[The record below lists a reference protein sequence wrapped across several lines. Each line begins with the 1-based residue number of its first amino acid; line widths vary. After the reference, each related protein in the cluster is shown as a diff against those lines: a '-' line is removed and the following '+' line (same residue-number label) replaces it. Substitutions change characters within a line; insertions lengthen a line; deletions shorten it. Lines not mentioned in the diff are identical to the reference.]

1 MRFTFIFLLLLLV
14 QIGNGQEKFWVYF
27 IDKPQEKELLAHPEN
42 FLSDRC
48 LENRAKRNIEIT
60 EQDVPVN
67 NEYLAQVEALNG
79 VKIINKS
86 KWFNSISIEIKH
98 SDLMDSISG
107 FAFVK
112 SVTPISAIN
121 SRQNKVEERND
132 YNKLVLDTSEGFK
145 ATYGDALAQLEL
157 YNLLPLH
164 IDGFKGKGILVA
176 VFDAGFYLADTLH
189 AFKHVRDNNQI
200 KFVRDFVDGDYDAFH
215 SSYHGSAVLSTIAAY
230 REGEIIGSAYE
241 ADFVLC
247 RTENGASETLI
258 EEDNWVA
265 AAEWAD
271 SLGVDVINSSL
282 GYTEFDSPS
291 SNHTY
296 ADMDGNTT
304 IISRG
309 ADIAASKG
317 ILVVNSAGNSGQTSW
332 KYIGAPADA
341 DSILTVGAVDVSGN
355 VAPFSSYGPS
365 SDGQIKPNVCAVG
378 WQATVISVNDD
389 AFRLN
394 GTSFSSPLMAG
405 AVASLWSKFP
415 EASNMEIIKA
425 VELSSSNFNNPDDR
439 CGYGIPDM
447 SRASDSLDVLLL
459 KKYQSAIGLY
469 PNPTNRYINLVTFEP
484 TKQIE
489 TIQIFD
495 LTGKMVFQ
503 NHFENKYL
511 LERRLIDLLEV
522 PAGVYNLKLTYQ
534 SGGVLIE
541 KLIKV
546 TE

>member
-27 IDKPQEKELLAHPEN
+27 IDKPQAKELLAHPEN

-121 SRQNKVEERND
+121 SRLNRVEERND

-469 PNPTNRYINLVTFEP
+469 PN
-484 TKQIE
+484 
-489 TIQIFD
+489 QIFD
-495 LTGKMVFQ
+495 LTGKIVFQ

>member
-27 IDKPQEKELLAHPEN
+27 IDKPQAKELLAHPEN

-121 SRQNKVEERND
+121 SRLNRVEERND

-378 WQATVISVNDD
+378 WRATVISVNDD

>member
-1 MRFTFIFLLLLLV
+1 M
-14 QIGNGQEKFWVYF
+14 GNGQEKFWVHF
-27 IDKPQEKELLAHPEN
+27 IDKPQAKELLAHPEN

-60 EQDVPVN
+60 KQDVPVN

-121 SRQNKVEERND
+121 SRQNRVEERND

-164 IDGFKGKGILVA
+164 IDGFKGKGMLVA

-189 AFKHVRDNNQI
+189 AFKHVRDNDQI

-459 KKYQSAIGLY
+459 KKYQSEIGLY

-503 NHFENKYL
+503 NYFENKYL

-541 KLIKV
+541 KIIKV

>member
-1 MRFTFIFLLLLLV
+1 MRFNLILFVFLLA
-14 QIGNGQEKFWVYF
+14 QIGNGQEKYWVHF
-27 IDKPQEKELLAHPEN
+27 MDKPHAKELLVHPEI

-48 LENRAKRNIEIT
+48 LENRTKRNIEIT
-60 EQDVPVN
+60 EQDVPLSN
-67 NEYLAQVEALNG
+67 QYLAQVAALDG
-79 VKIINKS
+79 VRIINKS
-86 KWFNSISIEIKH
+86 KWFNSISVEVKH
-98 SDLMDSISG
+98 NDLIDRINA
-107 FAFVK
+107 FTFVK
-112 SVTPISAIN
+112 SVASISAIN

-164 IDGFKGKGILVA
+164 IDGFKGKGMLVA
-176 VFDAGFYLADTLH
+176 VFDAGFYLVDTLH
-189 AFKHVRDNNQI
+189 AFNYIRDNNQI
-200 KFVRDFVDGDYDAFH
+200 KFVRDFVDGDNDPFH

-282 GYTEFDSPS
+282 GYTEFDSPA

-317 ILVVNSAGNSGQTSW
+317 ILVVNSAGNSGQSSW

-355 VAPFSSYGPS
+355 IAPFSSYGPS

-378 WQATVISVNDD
+378 WQTTVVSVNDD

-425 VELSSSNFNNPDDR
+425 VELSSSNYNNPDDR

-459 KKYQSAIGLY
+459 KKYQSEIGLY

-503 NHFENKYL
+503 NYFENKYL
-511 LERRLIDLLEV
+511 LERRSIDLLEV

-534 SGGVLIE
+534 DGGVLTE